1 MHPTELPARVT
12 DRIVLRRGRLH
23 GFEKIEPA
31 KSALVVVDM
40 QNVFCAEGAAV
51 EVPTAREI
59 VPNINRLAR
68 ATRERGGLVVWVQM
82 TVARHED
89 WALVL
94 DNLVTPEVGGA
105 TLAGIK
111 PGSEGHKLWP
121 KMEPAPG
128 DLYVAKNRFS
138 AFLPSSSN
146 IAELLRGRGVEYVM
160 ITGTLTNVCCE
171 SSARDAAMMDF
182 KTFMI
187 SDANA
192 AVTDEAHLATLSS
205 FIGSFGDVRSTDDMI
220 SLIEKGQGKGS
231 EKLAKRA

>member
-1 MHPTELPARVT
+1 MHPTELPAHVI
-12 DRIVLRRGRLH
+12 DRIVSRRGRLH
-23 GFEKIEPA
+23 GFENVDPA
-31 KSALVVVDM
+31 KTALVVVDM
-40 QNVFCAEGAAV
+40 QNVFCAQGAAV

-68 ATRERGGLVVWVQM
+68 ATRAAGGLVVWVQM
-82 TVARHED
+82 TIPRHED

-94 DNLVTPEVGGA
+94 DNLVTPEVGAA

-111 PGSEGHKLWP
+111 PGSEGHALWP
-121 KMEPAPG
+121 KMEPAQG

-146 IAELLRGRGVEYVM
+146 IAELLRGRGIEYVV

-182 KTFMI
+182 KTFMV

-192 AVTDEAHLATLSS
+192 AITDEAHVATLTS
-205 FIGSFGDVRSTDDMI
+205 FISSFGDVRATDEMI
-220 SLIEKGQGKGS
+220 GMLEQGTK
-231 EKLAKRA
+231 KLAKTA

>member
-1 MHPTELPARVT
+1 MHPTQLPPYIV
-12 DRIVLRRGRLH
+12 DRIVTRRGRLH
-23 GFEKIEPA
+23 GFEQVDSA
-31 KSALVVVDM
+31 RTALVVVDM
-40 QNVFCAEGAAV
+40 QNVFCAPGAAV

-68 ATRERGGLVVWVQM
+68 ATREAGGIVAWVQM

-94 DNLVTPEVGGA
+94 DNLVTPEVGRA

-111 PGSEGHKLWP
+111 PGSEGHALWP

-146 IAELLRGRGVEYVM
+146 IAELLRGRGIEYV
-160 ITGTLTNVCCE
+160 IVTGTLTNVCCE
-171 SSARDAAMMDF
+171 SSARDAALMDF
-182 KTFMI
+182 KTFLV

-192 AVTDEAHLATLSS
+192 AITDDAHLATLSS
-205 FIGSFGDVRSTDDMI
+205 FIGSFGDVRSTDEMV
-220 SLIEKGQGKGS
+220 SMLETG
-231 EKLAKRA
+231 AKKARKTA

>member
-1 MHPTELPARVT
+1 MHPTELPSYVV

-23 GFEKIEPA
+23 GFEQVDSA
-31 KSALVVVDM
+31 KTALVVVDM
-40 QNVFCAEGAAV
+40 QNVFCAPGAAV

-59 VPNINRLAR
+59 VPNINRLAH
-68 ATRERGGLVVWVQM
+68 ATRDAGGLVVWVQM

-94 DNLVTPEVGGA
+94 DNLVTPEVGA
-105 TLAGIK
+105 TTLAGIK
-111 PGSEGHKLWP
+111 PGSEGHALWP
-121 KMEPAPG
+121 KMEPAQG

-146 IAELLRGRGVEYVM
+146 IAELLRGRGIEYV
-160 ITGTLTNVCCE
+160 IVTGTLTNVCCE

-182 KTFMI
+182 KTFMV

-192 AVTDEAHLATLSS
+192 AITDEAHLATLSS
-205 FIGSFGDVRSTDDMI
+205 FIGSFGDVRSTNEMV
-220 SLIEKGQGKGS
+220 SLLEKGAQKAR
-231 EKLAKRA
+231 KTA